1 MFSVALRQ
9 PEKTERE
16 RELVVEDVI
25 QLLELDH
32 VRDVIVGSVDKRG
45 ISGGQRKRVNIG
57 LELVADPS
65 ILFLDEPTSGL
76 DSTSAKIVM
85 SALKDLANLGMTVI
99 AVIHQPRYSIFA
111 LFDHLLLLGKGGMT
125 VFSGPT
131 LVAETYFESIGFKC
145 PPTEN
150 VADFLMD
157 VCAGIIPRQ
166 DDDEFVPEKLFGIW
180 NTNGSRSVDQFSAKQ
195 ANAKGELQSTT
206 AQKRVR
212 KMEKKTISPAQ
223 LQTYAKRCTTFMHI
237 EGKHLLQGNDLV
249 DVLDIC
255 GFSSNIEREFERT
268 LGMLFEDEKNYNL
281 DEIKSK
287 LTKHIKSAN
296 LRLKKFEETA
306 YDRSS
311 KTVKCLPNL

>member
-1 MFSVALRQ
+1 M
-9 PEKTERE
+9 
-16 RELVVEDVI
+16 
-25 QLLELDH
+25 
-32 VRDVIVGSVDKRG
+32 
-45 ISGGQRKRVNIG
+45 NIG

-180 NTNGSRSVDQFSAKQ
+180 DTNGSRSVDQFSAKQ

-206 AQKRVR
+206 AQKQVR

-268 LGMLFEDEKNYNL
+268 LGVLFEDEKNYSLN
-281 DEIKSK
+281 EIK
-287 LTKHIKSAN
+287 
-296 LRLKKFEETA
+296 
-306 YDRSS
+306 RS
-311 KTVKCLPNL
+311 